1 MEKDSSIIDWIFKIS
16 ILLGIFSLFLIRL
29 DLETIFIGYILLI
42 TAVVLFLSPFFYYF
56 LEYCFEIIKESK
68 NKPLFTENLKEKK
81 ENAQIE
87 LEKVQKIEFVIKLLP
102 VILGIYFF
110 ISEIYFL
117 SADYDKISINETSL
131 VILFGLRLTMI
142 FVWPLIFAKDLVNT
156 LFDFGSGD
164 IMDSDIILQTDL
176 FHKAINFVIIFLIII
191 RIVEII
197 L

>member
-1 MEKDSSIIDWIFKIS
+1 
-16 ILLGIFSLFLIRL
+16 
-29 DLETIFIGYILLI
+29 
-42 TAVVLFLSPFFYYF
+42 
-56 LEYCFEIIKESK
+56 
-68 NKPLFTENLKEKK
+68 
-81 ENAQIE
+81 
-87 LEKVQKIEFVIKLLP
+87 
-102 VILGIYFF
+102 
-110 ISEIYFL
+110 
-117 SADYDKISINETSL
+117 
-131 VILFGLRLTMI
+131 MI